1 MSDRPMPSRP
11 MSGRI
16 PLVGMALWSLLLLLE
31 STAQISL
38 KLGGRTVQALPV
50 GLDWLVTALHS
61 PWVWL
66 GAGCYMG
73 SFLAWMLILRR
84 TQLSLAFPVSA
95 AIYIVTVPA
104 SWLLLGEQI
113 SLARILGALLIA
125 AGVAVMGFEWPR
137 TD

>member
-1 MSDRPMPSRP
+1 MI
-11 MSGRI
+11 GRAA
-16 PLVGMALWSLLLLLE
+16 GAALWILLLLLE

-38 KLGGRTVQALPV
+38 KLGGRGVQDLPI
-50 GLDWLVTALHS
+50 GPEWAATALQS

-66 GAGCYMG
+66 GACCYIG
-73 SFLAWMLILRR
+73 SFLTWMLILHQ

-95 AIYIVTVPA
+95 AIYIVIIPA
-104 SWLLLGEQI
+104 SWLLLGEQVG
-113 SLARILGALLIA
+113 LARASGAVLIA